1 MRHFRLN
8 IIFTAVALIIASVAL
23 GMLLTSVGYVLLK
36 ALLVISILG
45 IAVRL
50 LMIVRRLIHQMSFFV
65 NALSSKDFM
74 IRFPK
79 SDDRELCEMFSAMND
94 ISDKYRRYLSDLE
107 TKRHYY
113 DRILKIMSHELRNSI
128 TPIVALTDDMLKRP
142 QVYQGESLHEG
153 LEVINGQC
161 VGMKRFLD
169 SYYEMTHLPQP
180 QKTCI
185 DVRQMLARV
194 RQLFAQEMQKPEH
207 QNVDLRFSLGR
218 GMTIDADESM
228 INQVLINL
236 ITNALQATAET
247 EHPLIEI
254 MASTPN
260 GKPCITVT
268 DNGTGIADDI
278 KEDIFQPFF
287 TTHANG
293 TGIGLCIS
301 RQIMRLHG
309 GDLTV
314 MSRVGRGAEFMMV
327 FG

>member
-1 MRHFRLN
+1 MHHFRLN

-23 GMLLTSVGYVLLK
+23 GMLVTSAGYVLLK
-36 ALLVISILG
+36 ALLVLSILG

-79 SDDRELCEMFSAMND
+79 SDDSELCEMFNAMNE
-94 ISDKYRRYLSDLE
+94 IAEKYRRYLSDLE

-180 QKTCI
+180 QKTFI
-185 DVRQMLARV
+185 DVRQMLAHV

-207 QNVDLRFSLGR
+207 QNVDLRFSFGM

-278 KEDIFQPFF
+278 KDDIFQPFF

-314 MSRVGRGAEFMMV
+314 TSRVGRGAEFMMV